1 MSENL
6 VKIKAP
12 SESLFSKK
20 NRKLLI
26 EPLTDNNP
34 VTVQVLGICSSL
46 AITVKMDIA
55 LVMGLSVIFVTA
67 MGNYVISALRNIMPP
82 RIRIIVQLVVA
93 AALVIIVNEILKAYL
108 PDISEQLSVFVG
120 LIITNCIIMGRFEAY
135 AMANKP
141 WPSFLDG
148 IGNGAGYAIL
158 LLIVAFVRE
167 LLGSGSL
174 FGVKILGSAVPGEET
189 GLYTMGYVNNN
200 LIILPPMALIIVGVI
215 IWVQRAKNTSLQEEN

>member
-6 VKIKAP
+6 AKIKAP

-189 GLYTMGYVNNN
+189 GSVSYTH
-200 LIILPPMALIIVGVI
+200 LTLP
-215 IWVQRAKNTSLQEEN
+215 

>member
-1 MSENL
+1 
-6 VKIKAP
+6 
-12 SESLFSKK
+12 
-20 NRKLLI
+20 
-26 EPLTDNNP
+26 
-34 VTVQVLGICSSL
+34 
-46 AITVKMDIA
+46 MDTA

-67 MGNYVISALRNIMPP
+67 AGNYVISALRNIMPP

-200 LIILPPMALIIVGVI
+200 LIILPPMALIIVGII

>member
-6 VKIKAP
+6 AKIKAP

-20 NRKLLI
+20 NRRLLI

-167 LLGSGSL
+167 ILGSGSL
-174 FGVKILGSAVPGEET
+174 FGMPLFGDAIEKT
-189 GLYTMGYVNNN
+189 GLYSMGYVNNN
-200 LIILPPMALIIVGVI
+200 LVILPPMALIIVGII
-215 IWVQRAKNTSLQEEN
+215 IWVQRAKNTTLQEEN

>member
-1 MSENL
+1 MSETL
-6 VKIKAP
+6 AKIKAP

-200 LIILPPMALIIVGVI
+200 LIILPPMALIIVGII

>member
-6 VKIKAP
+6 AKIKAP

-34 VTVQVLGICSSL
+34 VNVQVLGICSSL

-167 LLGSGSL
+167 ILGSGSL
-174 FGVKILGSAVPGEET
+174 FGMPLFGDAIEKT
-189 GLYTMGYVNNN
+189 GLYSMGYVNNN
-200 LIILPPMALIIVGVI
+200 LVILPPMALIIVGII
-215 IWVQRAKNTSLQEEN
+215 IWVQRAKNTTLQEEN

>member
-34 VTVQVLGICSSL
+34 VTVQVLGICSAL
-46 AITVKMDIA
+46 AITVKMDTA

-67 MGNYVISALRNIMPP
+67 AGNYVISALRNIMPP

-200 LIILPPMALIIVGVI
+200 LVILPPMALIIVGII

>member
-1 MSENL
+1 
-6 VKIKAP
+6 
-12 SESLFSKK
+12 
-20 NRKLLI
+20 
-26 EPLTDNNP
+26 
-34 VTVQVLGICSSL
+34 
-46 AITVKMDIA
+46 MDIA

-167 LLGSGSL
+167 ILGSGSL
-174 FGVKILGSAVPGEET
+174 FGMPLFGDAIEKT
-189 GLYTMGYVNNN
+189 GLYSMGYVNNN
-200 LIILPPMALIIVGVI
+200 LVILPPMALIIVGII
-215 IWVQRAKNTSLQEEN
+215 IWVQRAKNTTLQEEN

>member
-6 VKIKAP
+6 AKIKAP

-26 EPLTDNNP
+26 EPLTNNNP
-34 VTVQVLGICSSL
+34 VTVQVLGICSAL
-46 AITVKMDIA
+46 AITVKMDTA

-67 MGNYVISALRNIMPP
+67 AGNYVISALRNIMPP

-174 FGVKILGSAVPGEET
+174 FGIKILGSAVPGEET

-200 LIILPPMALIIVGVI
+200 LVILPPMALIIVGII
-215 IWVQRAKNTSLQEEN
+215 IWVQRAKNTTLQEEN

>member
-6 VKIKAP
+6 AKIKAP

-167 LLGSGSL
+167 ILGSGSL
-174 FGVKILGSAVPGEET
+174 FVMPLFGDAIEKT
-189 GLYTMGYVNNN
+189 GLYSMGYVNNN
-200 LIILPPMALIIVGVI
+200 LVILPPMALIIVGII
-215 IWVQRAKNTSLQEEN
+215 IWVQRAKNTTLQEEN

>member
-6 VKIKAP
+6 AKIKAP

-167 LLGSGSL
+167 ILGSGSL
-174 FGVKILGSAVPGEET
+174 FGMPLFGDAIEKT
-189 GLYTMGYVNNN
+189 GLYSMGYVNNN
-200 LIILPPMALIIVGVI
+200 LIILPPMALIIVGII

>member
-6 VKIKAP
+6 AKIKAP

-26 EPLTDNNP
+26 EPLTNNNP

-167 LLGSGSL
+167 ILGSGSL
-174 FGVKILGSAVPGEET
+174 FGMPLFGDAIEKT
-189 GLYTMGYVNNN
+189 GLYSMGYVNNN
-200 LIILPPMALIIVGVI
+200 LVILPPMALIIVGII
-215 IWVQRAKNTSLQEEN
+215 IWVQRAKNTTLQEEN

>member
-1 MSENL
+1 
-6 VKIKAP
+6 
-12 SESLFSKK
+12 
-20 NRKLLI
+20 LI

-200 LIILPPMALIIVGVI
+200 LIILPPMALIIVGII
-215 IWVQRAKNTSLQEEN
+215 IWVQRAKNTTLQEEN

>member
-6 VKIKAP
+6 AKIKAP

-26 EPLTDNNP
+26 EPLTNNNP
-34 VTVQVLGICSSL
+34 VTVQVLGICSAL
-46 AITVKMDIA
+46 AITVKMDTA

-67 MGNYVISALRNIMPP
+67 AGNYVISALRNIMPP

-167 LLGSGSL
+167 ILGSGSL
-174 FGVKILGSAVPGEET
+174 FGIKILGSAVPGEET

-200 LIILPPMALIIVGVI
+200 LVILPPMALIIVGII
-215 IWVQRAKNTSLQEEN
+215 IWVQRAKNTTLQEEN

>member
-6 VKIKAP
+6 AKIKAP

-174 FGVKILGSAVPGEET
+174 FGIKILGSAIPGEET
-189 GLYTMGYVNNN
+189 GLYTMGYANNN
-200 LIILPPMALIIVGVI
+200 LIILPPMALIIVGII
-215 IWVQRAKNTSLQEEN
+215 IWVQRSKNKTLQEEN

>member
-6 VKIKAP
+6 AKIKAP

-167 LLGSGSL
+167 ILGSGSL
-174 FGVKILGSAVPGEET
+174 FGMPLFGDAIEKT
-189 GLYTMGYVNNN
+189 GLYSMGYVNNN
-200 LIILPPMALIIVGVI
+200 LVILPPMALIIVGII
-215 IWVQRAKNTSLQEEN
+215 IWVQRSKNKTLQEEN

>member
-6 VKIKAP
+6 AKIKAP

-200 LIILPPMALIIVGVI
+200 LVILPPMALIIVGII
-215 IWVQRAKNTSLQEEN
+215 IWVQRAKNTTLQEEN

>member
-26 EPLTDNNP
+26 EPLTNNNP
-34 VTVQVLGICSSL
+34 VTVQVLGICSAL
-46 AITVKMDIA
+46 AITVKMDTA

-67 MGNYVISALRNIMPP
+67 AGNYVISTLRNIMPP

-200 LIILPPMALIIVGVI
+200 LIILPPMALIIVGII
-215 IWVQRAKNTSLQEEN
+215 IWVQRVKNTTLQEEN

>member
-6 VKIKAP
+6 AKIKAP

-167 LLGSGSL
+167 ILGSGSL
-174 FGVKILGSAVPGEET
+174 FGMPLFGDAIEKT
-189 GLYTMGYVNNN
+189 GLYSMGYVNNN
-200 LIILPPMALIIVGVI
+200 LVILPPMALIIVGII
-215 IWVQRAKNTSLQEEN
+215 IWVQRAKNRTLQEEN

>member
-167 LLGSGSL
+167 ILGSGSL
-174 FGVKILGSAVPGEET
+174 FGMPLFGDAIEKT
-189 GLYTMGYVNNN
+189 GLYSMGYVNNN
-200 LIILPPMALIIVGVI
+200 LVILPPMALIIVGVI
-215 IWVQRAKNTSLQEEN
+215 IWVQRAKNTTLQEEN

>member
-6 VKIKAP
+6 AKIKAP

-174 FGVKILGSAVPGEET
+174 FGMPLFGDAIEKT
-189 GLYTMGYVNNN
+189 GLYSMGYVNNN
-200 LIILPPMALIIVGVI
+200 LVILPPMALIIVGII
-215 IWVQRAKNTSLQEEN
+215 IWVQRAKNTTLQEEN

>member
-6 VKIKAP
+6 AKIKAP

-167 LLGSGSL
+167 ILGSGSL
-174 FGVKILGSAVPGEET
+174 FGMPLFGDAIEKT
-189 GLYTMGYVNNN
+189 GLYSMGYVNNN
-200 LIILPPMALIIVGVI
+200 LVILPPMALIIVGGE
-215 IWVQRAKNTSLQEEN
+215 REM

>member
-6 VKIKAP
+6 AKKNAP

-20 NRKLLI
+20 NSKLLI

-167 LLGSGSL
+167 LFGSGSL
-174 FGVKILGSAVPGEET
+174 FGIKILGSAVPGEET

-200 LIILPPMALIIVGVI
+200 LIILPPMALIIVGII